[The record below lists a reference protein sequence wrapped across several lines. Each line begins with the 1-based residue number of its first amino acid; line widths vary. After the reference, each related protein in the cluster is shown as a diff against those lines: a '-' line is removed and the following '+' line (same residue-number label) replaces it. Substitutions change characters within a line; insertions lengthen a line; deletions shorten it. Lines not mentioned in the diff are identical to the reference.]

1 MPGSRGS
8 QRRPSVELYERI
20 VDAIRQGRYP
30 PGSALPSEPELAGE
44 LGVSRPA
51 LREALILLQEDGVIT
66 VRRGVGRTVSTGT
79 PHRGFERLG
88 SVERLLGAETTGVRA
103 LARSTEEPTDLV
115 LQHLPVPAAS
125 EIRFWESI
133 VDVDGSPACLVQ
145 EWILPD
151 ELLVELDPELPEA
164 LRAASEQPRTMLD
177 VLTSRSPGLPLR
189 GSSGITATVLG
200 GQRGAAFQRPADTP
214 VVLITQVVREES
226 TPLMIGK
233 YMLPSGAPAVSLLQT
248 R

>member
-20 VDAIRQGRYP
+20 VNAIRAGDYP

-79 PHRGFERLG
+79 PHRGFERLN
-88 SVERLLGAETTGVRA
+88 SVEKLLGGETAAVRV

-151 ELLVELDPELPEA
+151 DSLAELSSQLPEA

-177 VLTSRSPGLPLR
+177 VLTSRFSELSLR
-189 GSSGITATVLG
+189 GSSAITASVLG
-200 GQRGAAFQRPADTP
+200 GQRGAAFRRPSDTP
-214 VVLITQVVREES
+214 VVLITQVVRSDS
-226 TPLMIGK
+226 TPLLIGK
-233 YMLPSGAPAVSLLQT
+233 YMLPSGAPAVPLLQT